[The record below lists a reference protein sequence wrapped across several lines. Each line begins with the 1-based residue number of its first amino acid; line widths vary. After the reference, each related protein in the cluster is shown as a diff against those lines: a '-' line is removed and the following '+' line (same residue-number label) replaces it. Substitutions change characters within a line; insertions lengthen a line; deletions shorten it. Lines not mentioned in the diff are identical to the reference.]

1 MFIVSEHKSS
11 VSKHSQAG
19 DLTLLGTLQVA
30 AKEEDQERFLVSRAE
45 DSTAGVMERE
55 QVIETELQG

>member
-1 MFIVSEHKSS
+1 MFIASEHKSS

-30 AKEEDQERFLVSRAE
+30 AKEEDQERLVSRAE